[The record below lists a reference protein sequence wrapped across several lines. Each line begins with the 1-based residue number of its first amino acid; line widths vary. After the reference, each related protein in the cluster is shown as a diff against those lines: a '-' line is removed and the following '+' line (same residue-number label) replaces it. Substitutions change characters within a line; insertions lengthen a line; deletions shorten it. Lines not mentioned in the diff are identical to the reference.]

1 MIVNILG
8 AGSWGLA
15 LSHLLSKN
23 NCNVKVWLRNNDKT
37 IELNSSRTHP
47 KLPKY
52 KINPKIIFTSNLYD
66 LDFKNLTIIAL
77 PSNAVY
83 ENLKDINNLN
93 CDLLVCTKGFDPNS
107 NKLLSNLLVDNLNVS
122 INKIAILSGPNHAEE
137 IVQNKPAATVIAS
150 KNNKLVSSLQ
160 LLLSSESFRVYKTND
175 LDGVQVGGAIKNIIS
190 IASGIC
196 SSLRLGDN
204 IIAALITR
212 GLHEMLSL
220 KKIYNLDT
228 STLYG
233 LSGLGDLMATAY
245 SKHSRNRKFGELIGS
260 GYTVSEAMKVVDATV
275 EGLFACKIIKDI
287 STDEDLDLPI
297 CTEIYNILY
306 NFSDPRQSID
316 NLMLRKLKDEK

>member
-15 LSHLLSKN
+15 LSHLLARNGYK
-23 NCNVKVWLRNNDKT
+23 VIVWLRNDDKALK
-37 IELNSSRTHP
+37 LNLSRIHP
-47 KLPKY
+47 KLPNY
-52 KINPKIIFTSNLYD
+52 KINPKIVFTSNLYD
-66 LDFKNLTIIAL
+66 LDFENLTIIAL

-107 NKLLSNLLVDNLNVS
+107 KKLLSNLLVDNLNVS
-122 INKIAILSGPNHAEE
+122 IDKIAVLSGPNHAEE

-190 IASGIC
+190 IASGLC
-196 SSLRLGDN
+196 SSLKLGDN

-212 GLHEMLSL
+212 GLYEMLSL
-220 KKIYNLDT
+220 GKIYNLDI

-245 SKHSRNRKFGELIGS
+245 SKHSRNRKFGEFIGS
-260 GYTVSEAMKVVDATV
+260 GYTISEALKEVDATV

-287 STDEDLDLPI
+287 STREGLDLPI

-316 NLMLRKLKDEK
+316 NLMLRKLKNEK

>member
-8 AGSWGLA
+8 AGSWALA

-47 KLPKY
+47 KLPEY

-83 ENLKDINNLN
+83 ENLKDINNLD
-93 CDLLVCTKGFDPNS
+93 CDLLVCTKGFDPDS
-107 NKLLSNLLVDNLNVS
+107 NKLLSNLLVDNLNVN

-160 LLLSSESFRVYKTND
+160 LLLSSESFRVYNTND
-175 LDGVQVGGAIKNIIS
+175 LAGVQVGGAIKNIIS

-196 SSLRLGDN
+196 SSLKLGDN

-260 GYTVSEAMKVVDATV
+260 GYTISEALKEVDATV

-287 STDEDLDLPI
+287 STHEGLDLPI

-316 NLMLRKLKDEK
+316 NLMLRKLKNEK

>member
-8 AGSWGLA
+8 AGSWSLA

-37 IELNSSRTHP
+37 IDLNSSRSHP

-52 KINPKIIFTSNLYD
+52 KINPRVSFTSNIYD
-66 LDFKNLTIIAL
+66 LNFNNLTIIAL

-83 ENLKDINNLN
+83 ENLKKIYNLN

-107 NKLLSNLLVDNLNVS
+107 KKLLSNLLVDDLNVC
-122 INKIAILSGPNHAEE
+122 INKVAILSGPNHAEE

-150 KNNKLVSSLQ
+150 QNNELVSSLQ
-160 LLLSSESFRVYKTND
+160 VLLSSESFRVYKTND
-175 LDGVQVGGAIKNIIS
+175 LAGVQVGGAIKNIIS

-196 SSLRLGDN
+196 SSLKLGDN

-220 KKIYNLDT
+220 KKIYNLDN

-260 GYTVSEAMKVVDATV
+260 GFSISESLKKIDATV

-287 STDEDLDLPI
+287 STPYGLDLPI

-306 NFSDPRQSID
+306 NNSDPEKSIN
-316 NLMLRKLKDEK
+316 NLMLRKLKNEK